1 MPLFRI
7 LLVTSSC
14 LSLAL
19 SASAQNKGGR
29 KKTVAE
35 KQSTAN
41 SFPNDALGVA
51 IKAAAQM
58 ANGQKLKRI
67 LVVVRDDSRNRV
79 AGNRTEILKAYR
91 KRLVAEFDRLKLEPV
106 ESTEVEQLATL
117 TRPMGLIRTTD
128 VQVFRNFAKFD
139 VVLDVVVN
147 QRGEAKK
154 LGLSLLTDKKRLW
167 TRTVAAP
174 GVKAN
179 ASGDAAKPSG
189 NKAVQPNGKPVN
201 PFVGIPRLNRRV
213 LQFALSQMGRKV
225 GNGECWTL
233 ADQALRQS
241 GARGAINFNFGRQ
254 IPLAQIQPGDI
265 LQFKSARFDFGN
277 SFYFF
282 GAPDH
287 TVVVLGVE
295 GTKVTILHQNF
306 GKKIVTKLTV
316 DFKNMTKGKVWAWR
330 PVSR

>member
-7 LLVTSSC
+7 LLTAVLC
-14 LSLAL
+14 LSLSL
-19 SASAQNKGGR
+19 SVIAQNKNGR

-35 KQSTAN
+35 KLSAVN

-51 IKAAAQM
+51 ITAAARM
-58 ANGQKLKRI
+58 AKGQKLKRI
-67 LVVVRDDSRNRV
+67 LVVVREDSRNRA
-79 AGNRTEILKAYR
+79 AGSRRELLAAYR
-91 KRLVAEFDRLKLEPV
+91 KRLVAEFGKLKLEPV
-106 ESTEVEQLATL
+106 ESTEVERLAAL
-117 TRPMGLIRTTD
+117 TRPMGSIRTTD
-128 VQVFRNFAKFD
+128 LQVLRNFAKFD
-139 VVLDVVVN
+139 AVLDVVVN
-147 QRGEAKK
+147 QRGETKK

-174 GVKAN
+174 VVKAD
-179 ASGDAAKPSG
+179 ASGDAAKPGG
-189 NKAVQPNGKPVN
+189 NKVVQPNGKPVN
-201 PFVGIPRLNRRV
+201 PFAGIPLLNRRV

-233 ADQALRQS
+233 ADQALRRS
-241 GARGAINFNFGRQ
+241 GARGANNFNFGRQ

-282 GAPDH
+282 GTPDH

-295 GTKVTILHQNF
+295 GTKVSILHQNF
-306 GKKIVTKLTV
+306 GKKIVTKLNV